1 MVLALHRQHILT
13 GFTPMF
19 PCGSLDDCVVPAQ
32 YIVSERL
39 YFEGES
45 LKKLNQPHKT
55 VTKGMDSSTDS
66 VTRDLVGQNSIDNKE
81 TIHDLHK
88 EKEKDSSNGRECPT
102 QSVKSL
108 IDKWNNKSVKDL

>member
-13 GFTPMF
+13 GYTPIF

-45 LKKLNQPHKT
+45 LKKLSQPHER
-55 VTKGMDSSTDS
+55 VTKDIDSGTDS
-66 VTRDLVGQNSIDNKE
+66 VNRDLVGQNSIDKKE
-81 TIHDLHK
+81 TIYDLH
-88 EKEKDSSNGRECPT
+88 KEKDSSNSCKSPN

-108 IDKWNNKSVKDL
+108 IDKWNNKSVKDLE